1 MNIKIKIKILFVLL
15 MIPLA
20 GIIAQQDA
28 QYTQWMFNKLSINPA
43 YAASSDYAC
52 ISCLHRSQ
60 WVGLEGAPVSQSLNL
75 RVPLYK
81 KNVGLGL
88 SINHDQIGPTNSW
101 QFSGIYAYR
110 FNFENQHKLSVGL
123 QGSVRSYRVKYSETE
138 ALESG
143 DGLLPTADQNR
154 MIPNFGVGLYYYTP
168 KFFVGLSA
176 PRLLEGDLSF
186 FKDGSNNT
194 DFAREELHGFLMAG
208 AVFELNDAIKLKPSL
223 LFKYVKDAPFD
234 ADLHASLIFY
244 DIFWAGL
251 TYRLGGIGDSG
262 GESLDMVLQL
272 QLSRAIRLG
281 FAYDFTLSKVREYSD
296 GTFEVVL
303 DYCLNP
309 GNDRLTNP
317 RFF

>member
-1 MNIKIKIKILFVLL
+1 MYSKLKLIMLIALL
-15 MIPLA
+15 PMLNLS
-20 GIIAQQDA
+20 AQQDA
-28 QYTQWMFNKLSINPA
+28 QYTQWMFNKLSLNPA
-43 YAASSDYAC
+43 YAVSSDYAC
-52 ISCLHRSQ
+52 VSCLHRSQ
-60 WVGLEGAPVSQSLNL
+60 WVGLEGAPVSQSLNV
-75 RVPLYK
+75 RVPFYK

-101 QFSGIYAYR
+101 QFNGIYAYR
-110 FNFENQHKLSVGL
+110 VDLDNQAKLGIGL
-123 QGSVRSYRVKYSETE
+123 QGSIRSYRVKYSETV

-143 DGLLPTADQNR
+143 DGILPTTDQTR

-168 KFFVGLSA
+168 EYFVGLSA
-176 PRLLEGDLSF
+176 PHLLQGDLSF
-186 FKDGSNNT
+186 FDDGGNNS
-194 DFAREELHGFLMAG
+194 DFAREEVHAFLMAG
-208 AVFELNDAIKLKPSL
+208 AVFNLNDAIKLKPSV

-234 ADLHASLIFY
+234 ADIHASLIFY
-244 DIFWAGL
+244 DTFWAGL
-251 TYRLGGIGDSG
+251 TYRFGGLGNSG

-281 FAYDFTLSKVREYSD
+281 FAYDFTLSKVKDYSD

-309 GNDRLTNP
+309 GNDKLTNP